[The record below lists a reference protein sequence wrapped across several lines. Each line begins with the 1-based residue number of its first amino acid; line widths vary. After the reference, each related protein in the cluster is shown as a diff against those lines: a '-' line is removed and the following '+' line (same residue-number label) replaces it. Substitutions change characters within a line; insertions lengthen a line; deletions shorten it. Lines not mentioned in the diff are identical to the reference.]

1 MVKSAATVTATT
13 VIEAIG
19 RVYNQF
25 GFEQTELPE
34 RFAAL
39 LNDPAKSVVEDEGDA
54 SVAAEEIRKTLW
66 SWFTGGGTSASAT
79 CQLFHVLGRENELG
93 WIKGEARGF
102 IFIP

>member
-1 MVKSAATVTATT
+1 MAQPIVTETT
-13 VIEAIG
+13 IIETLG
-19 RVYNQF
+19 KVYNQF
-25 GFEQTELPE
+25 GFEQSPLPA

-54 SVAAEEIRKTLW
+54 SEAAAEIRKTLW
-66 SWFTGGGTSASAT
+66 SYYTGGGASASST

-102 IFIP
+102 IYIP